1 MTDVTTPAVTAQPL
15 PSDLRMARAL
25 GPVLLASAV
34 GLLPFT
40 VFSTFLVPIAAEA
53 GSGVAAM
60 GGLRGLGGLA
70 ALAVGAALAPLI
82 DRVSKHY
89 VAAAGLALLGVSSAL
104 GASGE
109 FLAMVVFCVL
119 VGAGTSILG
128 PALTAAAADR
138 FGDGQAAGRAAT
150 LVTATQSLTAML
162 AAPLIALPALFWGWQ
177 GNLVAVAV
185 ISLVLAVVFT
195 RRRPVAAGPAKP
207 QIGYLATLRALT
219 AVPGA
224 VPLLAVALLRTGA
237 FMGYLSYLAAVYAER
252 FSLSPGPFALV
263 WTLSG
268 GAFFVGNLLA
278 GRFTNSAT
286 PWIGP
291 ERMLVISLVVALG
304 AVVGFYFA
312 PVLPLALLMTMLL
325 GASHATVAACVVTLL
340 VQRCGP
346 LRGSALGLNAAGMSL
361 GVFLGSAFGGLG
373 LGIAGYPGTAV
384 ALGGMTLI
392 ALVCAMRVRSV
403 ISV

>member
-1 MTDVTTPAVTAQPL
+1 MTDVKTPAATVEPL

-40 VFSTFLVPIAAEA
+40 VFSTFLVPIAATA
-53 GSGVAAM
+53 GTGVAAM
-60 GGLRGLGGLA
+60 GSLRGLGGLA

-82 DRVSKHY
+82 DRVPKQY
-89 VAAAGLALLGVSSAL
+89 TAAVGLALLGVSSAL

-119 VGAGTSILG
+119 VGAGTSILA

-138 FGDGQAAGRAAT
+138 FGDGPAAGRAAT

-162 AAPLIALPALFWGWQ
+162 AAPLVALPALFWGWQ
-177 GNLVAVAV
+177 GVLVAVAV
-185 ISLVLAVVFT
+185 ISLVLAVVFA
-195 RRRPVAAGPAKP
+195 RRRPVATGPAKP
-207 QIGYLATLRALT
+207 KIGYLATLRAL
-219 AVPGA
+219 ASVPGA
-224 VPLLAVALLRTGA
+224 VPLLGVALLRTAA

-252 FSLSPGPFALV
+252 FALSPGTFALV

-278 GRFTNSAT
+278 GRFTSSAT

-304 AVVGFYFA
+304 AIVGFYFA
-312 PVLPLALLMTMLL
+312 PALPVALLMTMLL
-325 GASHATVAACVVTLL
+325 GASHATVAACVVTML

-346 LRGSALGLNAAGMSL
+346 LRGSALGINAAGMSL
-361 GVFLGSAFGGLG
+361 GVFLGSALGGLG
-373 LGIAGYPGTAV
+373 LGLAGYPGTAA
-384 ALGGMTLI
+384 ALGGLTLL
-392 ALVCAMRVRSV
+392 ALICALRVRAV
-403 ISV
+403 